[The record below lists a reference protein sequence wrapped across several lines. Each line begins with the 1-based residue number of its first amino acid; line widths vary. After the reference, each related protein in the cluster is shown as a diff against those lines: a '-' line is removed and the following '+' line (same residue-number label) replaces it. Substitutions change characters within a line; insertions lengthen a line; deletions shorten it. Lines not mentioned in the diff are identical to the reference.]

1 MRTNATAVLTRAA
14 AGLAVAAAAAL
25 AAPALASAEPT
36 TLVPPT
42 LETAVDGNV
51 VTVTLTNPNLDPLS
65 GCTAVA
71 IDSAEVPALMDDPTK
86 FLEPGFVSWTSGV
99 DGATAGS
106 TKTYTTPAL
115 SDGIY
120 AFIGGCVSAGDPTQP
135 ALGDPSLVTIG
146 NPFGSLGDFDLGNLT
161 GSLGD
166 LDLGGLLGGLLK

>member
-1 MRTNATAVLTRAA
+1 MLCRRRSRSIGSNEPLIGWPLPYHPKGHDHAYQRHRCPHRAA

-25 AAPALASAEPT
+25 AAPAFAAAEPT

-71 IDSAEVPALMDDPTK
+71 IDSAKVPALMDDPTK

-99 DGATAGS
+99 DGATADRPRR
-106 TKTYTTPAL
+106 TRRRL
-115 SDGIY
+115 
-120 AFIGGCVSAGDPTQP
+120 
-135 ALGDPSLVTIG
+135 
-146 NPFGSLGDFDLGNLT
+146 
-161 GSLGD
+161 
-166 LDLGGLLGGLLK
+166 

>member
-25 AAPALASAEPT
+25 AAPAFAAAEPT

-71 IDSAEVPALMDDPTK
+71 IDSAKVPALMDDPTK

-135 ALGDPSLVTIG
+135 ALGDPSARDDRQPVRQPRRLRSRQPDRQPRRPG
-146 NPFGSLGDFDLGNLT
+146 
-161 GSLGD
+161 
-166 LDLGGLLGGLLK
+166 LGGLLGGLLK